1 MRKYV
6 FLVSGILVLG
16 GLVAYKIVASDPSK
30 DARGGRSLLVKVQQ
44 PRRENVVYRLS
55 FNGDVVAGQQ
65 ATIFS
70 KVTGNLEGVFVN
82 IGSYVKKDQLLAS
95 IDSTELYQQVLQ
107 TGATF
112 KNTEM
117 TYQRIKELRTQNLVS
132 KQDLENSEAAFG
144 VARANYELAKTRL
157 GYARV
162 TAPFSGYVTKR
173 YLDPGAVMSVSNT
186 TLFTIMDIDQV
197 KITINLLERDVPK
210 ISRNTRAVVTVDAY
224 PGKEFTGRVSRYAES
239 IDLATRTMAAEIDIP
254 NPGQLL
260 KPGMFAAVSLI
271 VEEHPNALTIPTQAL
286 LSDDTGPYVYVVE
299 NNITRRKRLT
309 IGNEQDSRT
318 EILSG
323 LNGSEFVIY
332 LGQQLVKEGG
342 NVTVQ
347 Q

>member
-1 MRKYV
+1 MRKYI
-6 FLVSGILVLG
+6 LLISGILVLG

-30 DARGGRSLLVKVQQ
+30 DVRGGRSLLVKIEK
-44 PRRENVVYRLS
+44 PRRENVVYRLTFS
-55 FNGDVVAGQQ
+55 GDVVAGQQ
-65 ATIFS
+65 ATIFA

-82 IGSYVKKDQLLAS
+82 IGSYVRKDQLLAS

-132 KQDLENSEAAFG
+132 KQDLENSEAAYG

-157 GYARV
+157 SYARI
-162 TAPFSGYVTKR
+162 TAPFSGYITKR

-186 TLFTIMDIDQV
+186 TLFTVMDIDQV
-197 KITINLLERDVPK
+197 KITINVLERDVPK
-210 ISRNTRAVVTVDAY
+210 ISRNTRAVLTVDAY
-224 PGKEFTGRVSRYAES
+224 PGKEFTGHVSRYAES
-239 IDLATRTMAAEIDIP
+239 VDLATRTMAAEIDIP

-271 VEEHPNALTIPTQAL
+271 VEEHPNALTVPTQAL
-286 LSDDTGPYVYVVE
+286 LSDDNGSYVYVVE
-299 NNITRRKRLT
+299 NAIAGRKRLT

-318 EILSG
+318 EV
-323 LNGSEFVIY
+323 LNGLDGSESVIF